1 MTAHTF
7 KRLTSILVVFGSFC
21 KSTPK
26 EILFNFILF
35 CYSHPM
41 IFISSSNLGI
51 SLSLPLSDPPLFFPI
66 FFYQLLFP
74 SLIPSWIVYKIWKSW
89 VIFKSNLYRI
99 KICVLVTTSLHLLC
113 LDKLIFK
120 TKVSPQIQ
128 IDPGSAYVLE
138 WWNAGSA
145 QHKQYQ
151 AVQRCRISGV
161 LQCLCS

>member
-7 KRLTSILVVFGSFC
+7 KRLTSIHVVFGSFC

-26 EILFNFILF
+26 EILKKYSRILILPWVQFHFILLQPPYDF
-35 CYSHPM
+35 Y
-41 IFISSSNLGI
+41 IFIKPGDL
-51 SLSLPLSDPPLFFPI
+51 SLSLSDPSLFFPI
-66 FFYQLLFP
+66 FFYQLLP
-74 SLIPSWIVYKIWKSW
+74 SLNYPSWIVYKIWKSW
-89 VIFKSNLYRI
+89 VILKSNLYRI

-138 WWNAGSA
+138 CWLCTTQAIPSSA
-145 QHKQYQ
+145 K
-151 AVQRCRISGV
+151 VPD
-161 LQCLCS
+161 